1 MDNPRC
7 SDEISSSKW
16 PKFHWYVCSHS
27 MVRGIEPLQELDCS
41 NSQRTLYITLP
52 LIVIATRVGAI
63 FWIEVLHVINIMG
76 LATKFIT

>member
-7 SDEISSSKW
+7 SDEISSSIC
-16 PKFHWYVCSHS
+16 PKSHQRVYYLA

-52 LIVIATRVGAI
+52 LIVIATCIRAI
-63 FWIEVLHVINIMG
+63 FGIEVLHVINIMG
-76 LATKFIT
+76 LATEFIT